1 MSLKAGSSE
10 KVVLKTCVRTFLL
23 VTKMELKIIVDH
35 LGNRAEISTEMKGR

>member
-10 KVVLKTCVRTFLL
+10 KVVLRTCVRTFLL
-23 VTKMELKIIVDH
+23 VTKMELKDH